1 MSKNLITF
9 GTKKDKKRKSSI
21 EESSENKRPKINI
34 SLAQDT
40 ESMLDELVPKV
51 NYLENVHKVNHL
63 ENNEKK
69 VNYLEK
75 LAVLMKGRDHG
86 VTDWRDI
93 YSKYI
98 REQRRLLIEENKVTG
113 CVMLGYERYIPKGVL
128 GLIQYIQDSW
138 EYQIPLLAH
147 VMPIFKK
154 SETLRDITERNVY
167 RLDIKYGMRTFERRS
182 QIWYYIILCIVNSMK
197 RKEEFDSLKE
207 DSWDLLKEKV
217 QKMWE
222 KDETKK
228 LRKHKVKV
236 YDSHDRSKFH
246 WAEKSVFNED
256 DKNFENIWNYIVEYW
271 IEPYNKLKGK
281 HTENPI
287 TDEEEDRFEIV
298 YYDDL

>member
-1 MSKNLITF
+1 MSKNLLTF
-9 GTKKDKKRKSSI
+9 GTKKDKKRKSSTDG
-21 EESSENKRPKINI
+21 SSANKRPKIDI

-40 ESMLDELVPKV
+40 ESMLDELVPEV
-51 NYLENVHKVNHL
+51 D
-63 ENNEKK
+63 
-69 VNYLEK
+69 YLEK

-86 VTDWRDI
+86 VTEWREI

-98 REQRRLLIEENKVTG
+98 REQKRLLIEENKVTG
-113 CVMLGYERYIPKGVL
+113 CVMLGYESYIPKGVL

-154 SETLRDITERNVY
+154 RETLRDVTERNVH
-167 RLDIKYGMRTFERRS
+167 RLDIKYGMRTFVRRS
-182 QIWYYIILCIVNSMK
+182 HIWYYMILCIVNSMK
-197 RKEEFDSLKE
+197 RKDEFDSLKE

-222 KDETKK
+222 KGETKN

-246 WAEKSVFNED
+246 WGEKAVFNED
-256 DKNFENIWNYIVEYW
+256 DKNFENVWKYIVEYW
-271 IEPYNKLKGK
+271 IAPYNQLKGERP
-281 HTENPI
+281 ENPI
-287 TDEEEDRFEIV
+287 AVEEEDRFEIV
-298 YYDDL
+298 CYDDL

>member
-1 MSKNLITF
+1 MSKNLLTF
-9 GTKKDKKRKSSI
+9 GTKKDKKRKSSTD
-21 EESSENKRPKINI
+21 ESSSNKRPKINI

-40 ESMLDELVPKV
+40 ESMLDELVPEV
-51 NYLENVHKVNHL
+51 D
-63 ENNEKK
+63 
-69 VNYLEK
+69 YLEK

-86 VTDWRDI
+86 VTEWREI
-93 YSKYI
+93 YSNYI

-113 CVMLGYERYIPKGVL
+113 CVMLGYESYIPKGVL

-138 EYQIPLLAH
+138 EYKIPLLAH

-154 SETLRDITERNVY
+154 RETLRDITERNVY

-182 QIWYYIILCIVNSMK
+182 QIWYYMILCIVNSMK
-197 RKEEFDSLKE
+197 RKEEFDLLKE

-246 WAEKSVFNED
+246 WAEKAVFNED

-271 IEPYNKLKGK
+271 IEPYKKLKGERP
-281 HTENPI
+281 ENPI
-287 TDEEEDRFEIV
+287 AVEEEDRFEIV
-298 YYDDL
+298 CYDDL